1 MAYGYNPKRVKNLFD
16 PLRHGSGQAGQE
28 PFTLSR
34 SKIENFL
41 RCPRCFYLD
50 RRLGVDKPPMPPFS
64 LNSAVDLLL
73 KKEFD
78 RHRARGT
85 AHPLMKHYKIEAV
98 PFKHE
103 AMDRWREVD
112 FGRGGIHY
120 LHPETNFD
128 VYGAVDDIWQNKTGE
143 LIVVDYKATS
153 KDEEVNLDA
162 EWQRSYKNQLEI
174 YQWLFRRNDFPV
186 SPVGYFVYVNGRRDK
201 EAFDG
206 KLEFT
211 VKVIPYEGDDSWV
224 SGKLIEAKNC
234 LMSDMAPASA
244 DDCEYCQ
251 YRAAAGEAL
260 DSGSKSGGTLF
271 WPSLIHN
278 SQNLIFAGCS
288 AIMFLDDH

>member
-1 MAYGYNPKRVKNLFD
+1 MAYGYNAKRVKNLFD
-16 PLRHGSGQAGQE
+16 PQSDK

-34 SKIENFL
+34 SKIEDFL

-50 RRLGVDKPPMPPFS
+50 RRLGVGKPPTPPFA

-78 RHRARGT
+78 RHRARGS

-103 AMDRWREVD
+103 KMDHWREVD
-112 FGRGGIHY
+112 FGRGGVHY

-128 VYGAVDDIWQNKTGE
+128 VYGAVDDIWVNKDGE

-162 EWQRSYKNQLEI
+162 EWQKSYKNQMEI
-174 YQWLFRRNDFPV
+174 YQWLLRQNGFKV
-186 SPVGYFVYVNGRRDK
+186 SPTAYFVYVNGRRDK

-211 VKVIPYEGDDSWV
+211 VKVIPYTGDDSWIE
-224 SGKLIEAKNC
+224 GKLTEIKKC
-234 LMSDMAPASA
+234 LMSDAIPQSAST
-244 DDCEYCQ
+244 CEYCQ
-251 YRAAAGEAL
+251 YRQAATEVE
-260 DSGSKSGGTLF
+260 SGGPTLF
-271 WPSLIHN
+271 
-278 SQNLIFAGCS
+278 
-288 AIMFLDDH
+288 